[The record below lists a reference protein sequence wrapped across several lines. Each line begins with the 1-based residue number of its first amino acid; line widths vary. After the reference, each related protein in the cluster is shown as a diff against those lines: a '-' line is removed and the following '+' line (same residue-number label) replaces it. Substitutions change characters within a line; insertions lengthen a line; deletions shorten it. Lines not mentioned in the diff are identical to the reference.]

1 MTSLRSACMRSDR
14 AGISP
19 DPNVITSG
27 RTNSRYLH
35 RPRLSCVFDGVLKWI
50 QQLESG
56 DPYGYALSTFRN
68 HVVVDGFFL
77 LAWIIAIASLYQ
89 AICLEV
95 GILLYPIGYLLG
107 LEALIVTLRHV
118 LCWWTDDIEESFL
131 RSSGDLCQWIVVLV
145 YFYYTLHILGKMFR
159 SKDRSTETAKPP
171 AYPVVTTQ

>member
-1 MTSLRSACMRSDR
+1 MEPKF
-14 AGISP
+14 I
-19 DPNVITSG
+19 
-27 RTNSRYLH
+27 RYIRFNGYLIMVVAF
-35 RPRLSCVFDGVLKWI
+35 LGVFDGVLKWI

-56 DPYGYALSTFRN
+56 DPYGY
-68 HVVVDGFFL
+68 DGFFL

-131 RSSGDLCQWIVVLV
+131 RSSGDLCQWIV
-145 YFYYTLHILGKMFR
+145 YFYYTLHILGKMFT